1 VQSTIGVRAYELEM
15 AGIEVREDYATN
27 LPVVLANRD
36 ELQQVVVHLV
46 VNAQRAMTDAHGRGV
61 LSVRTFLEG
70 GSAVIEVCDDGPGI
84 APELAGRVFEPFF
97 TTKSGGEGT
106 GLGLAL
112 SFGIAK
118 AHGGSLASL
127 PLERGA
133 CFRLSLPGA
142 GFPGPLSVH

>member
-1 VQSTIGVRAYELEM
+1 MLQSESE
-15 AGIEVREDYATN
+15 
-27 LPVVLANRD
+27 
-36 ELQQVVVHLV
+36 QQ
-46 VNAQRAMTDAHGRGV
+46 AMVDAHGRGV

-84 APELAGRVFEPFF
+84 APEFTGRIFEPFF

-106 GLGLAL
+106 GLGLSL

-118 AHGGSLASL
+118 AHGGSLAAL
-127 PLERGA
+127 PYERGA

-142 GFPGPLSVH
+142 GFPGPAPVH